1 MPHRS
6 WIPELCRRAEERPG
20 AVPAAR
26 WRSRLRLS
34 GRTVRFLEPR
44 RSSSIGRGRHL
55 TCTSPSSVCRRS
67 RSGGPA
73 PLPPILLSRPAVC
86 RKRASR
92 RSVPLVRRHGPGAK
106 RLAQRCLSR
115 ERVRRALS
123 GPALLTGGVSPILRT
138 SESRPGTMTSPTS
151 RAAGL
156 PAPAPRALCLPP
168 ATCRVPPATRSDG
181 SSGQLVPRRPPIL
194 AWVPRRHGDSPR
206 AWPRARRPARRRP
219 PIVLDASSRRVVPVG
234 TAPSAAWAA
243 RRDRQAPSV
252 PHCRAARPRRHSPV

>member
-92 RSVPLVRRHGPGAK
+92 RSVPLVRRHGPGA
-106 RLAQRCLSR
+106 Q
-115 ERVRRALS
+115 RRA
-123 GPALLTGGVSPILRT
+123 
-138 SESRPGTMTSPTS
+138 SPTS

-156 PAPAPRALCLPP
+156 PAPALRALCLPP